1 MGANVTDE
9 QNPDGASAA
18 GPWRYGEGRN
28 DSRLFRRLGTTDA
41 VVVGVAAMV
50 GAGVFAAFAPAAAA
64 AGNWLLLGLG
74 IAAVVAYANASTTA
88 TLAAAMPTSG
98 GNYAYA
104 RTLMSPSWGF
114 VAGWAFL
121 AGKTASAAAMALT
134 FGAYVYEPW
143 ARPLAVAAVVAV
155 TAVNHFGVSK
165 TALASRV
172 IVAFVLAVLAFVVV
186 AASTTPGVDTPSGG
200 APLGVYGVLQSAGIL
215 FFAFA
220 GYARL
225 ATLGEEVRDPQR
237 TIGKAVS
244 ISLIVVLVVYAA
256 VGATALRTLG
266 PVGLAESSAPLR
278 DVVESTVWAD
288 AAFVVTAGAAVATA
302 GVLLSLTAGM
312 GRTAFAMAAD
322 GELPARLALV
332 DPRHRVPQFAG
343 LVIAAVVVV
352 VVLVGDLREA
362 IGFSSFAILTYYAIG
377 HVAVQR
383 LPDPRLRRRITAW
396 VGLVGCVL
404 MAFTLPP
411 LAAGVAALVI
421 AVGGVAHVQRRR

>member
-1 MGANVTDE
+1 MTHEHHGEAGT
-9 QNPDGASAA
+9 PPSAGSNA
-18 GPWRYGEGRN
+18 DPHA
-28 DSRLFRRLGTTDA
+28 SRLSRRLGTTDA

-64 AGNWLLLGLG
+64 AGSWLLLGLC

-98 GNYAYA
+98 GGYAFA
-104 RTLMSPSWGF
+104 RTLLSPTWGF

-143 ARPLAVAAVVAV
+143 ARPLAVAVVVAV
-155 TAVNHFGVSK
+155 TVVNHFGVSK

-172 IVAFVLAVLAFVVV
+172 IVAFVLAVLAFVI
-186 AASTTPGVDTPSGG
+186 AASLTASGPQAFTG
-200 APLGVYGVLQSAGIL
+200 GPPLGVYGVLQSAGIL

-237 TIGKAVS
+237 TIPKAVT
-244 ISLIVVLVVYAA
+244 ISLAVVLIVYAA
-256 VGATALRTLG
+256 VGWTALRTLG
-266 PVGLAESSAPLR
+266 PVDLAESAAPLR
-278 DVVESTVWAD
+278 DVVERSAWSQ
-288 AAFVVTAGAAVATA
+288 AAVVVTVGAAAATL

-343 LVIAAVVVV
+343 LVIGGVVIAAV
-352 VVLVGDLREA
+352 LLGDLRQA

-377 HVAVQR
+377 HVAVRR
-383 LPDPRLRRRITAW
+383 LPDSTPRRQVTAAVGLIGCALMALTLPVLAAVAAAVVVAGGGILHATLRRS
-396 VGLVGCVL
+396 
-404 MAFTLPP
+404 
-411 LAAGVAALVI
+411 
-421 AVGGVAHVQRRR
+421 